1 MKKIVKIITIIMII
15 VIVICGIYYALNK
28 NYFKKKKAVE
38 DDEKNYGEEYMEF
51 KSAVYKEKPERI
63 IIKKQG
69 TANEFYIFD
78 KSNKE
83 YEHILKVALDRM
95 YYSFNQDP
103 NNWAFTPYLIE
114 DISNSNENFIIFD
127 YDGNIF
133 YLKYFVVFYIFKIIF
148 K

>member
-103 NNWAFTPYLIE
+103 NN
-114 DISNSNENFIIFD
+114 
-127 YDGNIF
+127 
-133 YLKYFVVFYIFKIIF
+133 
-148 K
+148 

>member
-51 KSAVYKEKPERI
+51 KSAVYKEKPDRI

-69 TANEFYIFD
+69 TTNEDYIYD
-78 KSNKE
+78 T
-83 YEHILKVALDRM
+83 D
-95 YYSFNQDP
+95 FNRDI
-103 NNWAFTPYLIE
+103 FLRFSKGTRLYRLVDYLIE
-114 DISNSNENFIIFD
+114 REHKYTINKLREKISKEEFVPANQILSGF
-127 YDGNIF
+127 
-133 YLKYFVVFYIFKIIF
+133 KYMNPTSFAD
-148 K
+148 